1 MEHNGVRI
9 LSLSDSALCIE
20 LGHGIDRETNA
31 RVHALCRAI
40 NAANIA
46 GVAETVPTYRSLAVH
61 YDMLK
66 TGQAELIDALLP
78 IIDGIGSGEHAEG
91 ELIRIPVLY
100 GGEWGADIETVAR
113 LNSLSVD
120 EVIAIHT
127 APEYPVYMLGFL
139 PGFCYLGG
147 MDARIA
153 APRLK
158 TPRVRI
164 EPGSVGIAGEQTG
177 IYPIASPGGWQLIG
191 RTPLSLYSPAREKPI
206 LLEAGMRIKFY
217 SINRAEYE
225 RIRAGEEAE

>member
-20 LGHGIDRETNA
+20 LGQGIDRETNA

-40 NAANIA
+40 NAAGIA

-66 TGQAELIDALLP
+66 TCQDELISALLP
-78 IIDGIGSGEHAEG
+78 IIE
-91 ELIRIPVLY
+91 
-100 GGEWGADIETVAR
+100 GADIETVAK

>member
-9 LSLSDSALCIE
+9 LTLSDSALCIE
-20 LGHGIDRETNA
+20 LGQGIDRETNG
-31 RVHALCRAI
+31 RVHALCRAVREADI
-40 NAANIA
+40 S
-46 GVAETVPTYRSLAVH
+46 GVTEAVPTYRSLAVH

-66 TGQAELIDALLP
+66 TGQKELISALLP
-78 IIDGIGSGEHAEG
+78 LIDGAGRGEQAEG
-91 ELIRIPVLY
+91 RIVRIPVLY
-100 GGEWGADIETVAR
+100 GGEWGMDIGTVAR
-113 LNSLSVD
+113 LNSLTAE
-120 EVIAIHT
+120 EVIALHT

-164 EPGSVGIAGEQTG
+164 EAGSVGIAGEQTG

-191 RTPLSLYSPAREKPI
+191 RTPLSLYSPRRKKPI

-217 SINRAEYE
+217 SIDRAEYE
-225 RIRAGEEAE
+225 RIRAEEEAE

>member
-20 LGHGIDRETNA
+20 LGQGIDRETNA

-66 TGQAELIDALLP
+66 TGQAELISALLP
-78 IIDGIGSGEHAEG
+78 VIDGVGSGEQTEG

-100 GGEWGADIETVAR
+100 GGEWGADIETVAK

-191 RTPLSLYSPAREKPI
+191 RTPLSLYSPRREKPI

-217 SINRAEYE
+217 SIDRAEYE
-225 RIRAGEEAE
+225 RIRAEEEAE